1 MERPCGV
8 NCVKTGVG
16 MRCVHYIEEKGCTA
30 RFATGAI
37 GEIPD

>member
-1 MERPCGV
+1 MEWPRGV

-16 MRCVHYIEEKGCTA
+16 RTLCTLHRGEGLYECTA

-37 GEIPD
+37 